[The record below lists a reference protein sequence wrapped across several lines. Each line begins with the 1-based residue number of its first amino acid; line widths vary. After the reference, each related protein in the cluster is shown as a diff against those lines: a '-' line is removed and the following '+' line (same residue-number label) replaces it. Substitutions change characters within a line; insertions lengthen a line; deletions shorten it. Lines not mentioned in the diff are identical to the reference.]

1 MDLWEAV
8 RVRRF
13 SGRIRNRFLAG
24 FARGLSESGL
34 HPDEVARL
42 VRHARWERV
51 AELKP
56 QDREEE
62 HGLN

>member
-1 MDLWEAV
+1 MGGLVLAEGGIMDLWEAV

-13 SGRIRNRFLAG
+13 SG
-24 FARGLSESGL
+24 
-34 HPDEVARL
+34 
-42 VRHARWERV
+42 RHARWERV

-56 QDREEE
+56 QDREEK